1 MSRLNRKKIEALQ
14 QVAAAT
20 EAEERAR
27 IEHDRAIDNA
37 LATGCEVTHVAVW
50 AKKSRQYLY
59 RNHNAARTGAR
70 ARRRSIE
77 RLREQPGIGAGDEAT
92 MTDCSP
98 MATCAGERRVEQAIA
113 QERDSSSEANSIPLE
128 GHHQSPS
135 TSTDSPPAGAQHPL
149 ASPYPGSRILP
160 PRKVGR
166 RRPSLWLADAPK
178 LGSNTADKR
187 PAPTGQSHT
196 RKPGDDLLGAF
207 LPSEPWGPEHASEL
221 AGAVAAALV
230 FKPRLLDELWKCKTT
245 EYISSDDWVHHA
257 VVLRRL
263 LKSEMECKMFE
274 AWFKLVPIP
283 EDDRTPAEQ
292 KAVRCA
298 EDLDSTVMRW
308 IKREDLYEWRG
319 RVAAYERGESWP
331 FVRRGRDI

>member
-77 RLREQPGIGAGDEAT
+77 RLREQPGIDAGDEAT

-98 MATCAGERRVEQAIA
+98 MATCAGERPVEQAIA

-135 TSTDSPPAGAQHPL
+135 TSTDCPPAGGQYPL
-149 ASPYPGSRILP
+149 ASPQPGSRILP

-166 RRPSLWLADAPK
+166 RGPSRRPADAPK
-178 LGSNTADKR
+178 LGSDTADKR

-196 RKPGDDLLGAF
+196 RKPGDDLLGTF
-207 LPSEPWGPEHASEL
+207 LPPEPWGPKHATEL
-221 AGAVAAALV
+221 AGAVAAALGV
-230 FKPRLLDELWKCKTT
+230 QTSF
-245 EYISSDDWVHHA
+245 
-257 VVLRRL
+257 
-263 LKSEMECKMFE
+263 
-274 AWFKLVPIP
+274 
-283 EDDRTPAEQ
+283 
-292 KAVRCA
+292 
-298 EDLDSTVMRW
+298 
-308 IKREDLYEWRG
+308 
-319 RVAAYERGESWP
+319 SW
-331 FVRRGRDI
+331 